1 MKEHVNSE
9 ISCIGLKNLKKIYI
23 YIYSG
28 NMSSVENLLLGKKK
42 KSSYFEMLT
51 RIMKYHLN

>member
-42 KSSYFEMLT
+42 KL
-51 RIMKYHLN
+51 LL